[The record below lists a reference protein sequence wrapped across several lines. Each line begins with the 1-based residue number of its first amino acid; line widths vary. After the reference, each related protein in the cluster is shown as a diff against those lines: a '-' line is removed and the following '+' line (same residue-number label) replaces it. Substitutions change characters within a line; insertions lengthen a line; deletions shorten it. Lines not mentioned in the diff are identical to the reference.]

1 VNSYLSYRGVLPA
14 VETAT
19 PSYSSPA
26 ITNLI
31 PSTNLIVAVLPAF
44 VGSLTTTLAVPLRAS
59 VTVISHS
66 ATFTLVELAA
76 AFTVPNLVP
85 ESLTLPHL
93 NV

>member
-1 VNSYLSYRGVLPA
+1 VLLA
-14 VETAT
+14 STVETAT

-31 PSTNLIVAVLPAF
+31 PSTNLTVAPLLSK
-44 VGSLTTTLAVPLRAS
+44 GSLITTLAVPLRAS

-76 AFTVPNLVP
+76 AFIVPNLVP